1 MASLPAER
9 RSLGESAGT
18 LIASGLI
25 AGEALMGVA
34 LSGFAVW
41 DYQFPTLVA
50 MPSGVPGFLVFI
62 VLGWFLIR
70 IPLRHARG

>member
-1 MASLPAER
+1 MPSER

-34 LSGFAVW
+34 LSGLAVAAF
-41 DYQFPTLVA
+41 QFPMLVS
-50 MPSGVPGFLVFI
+50 MPSGVPGFLVFA